1 MDQRSG
7 IVSVWGTQTTDL
19 LILGIELRHR
29 MPGRAIQGLRQ
40 VFKFFGGQRIFGNTV
55 KKVTNLLAETTCT

>member
-1 MDQRSG
+1 MDQRG
-7 IVSVWGTQTTDL
+7 GVVGVRGAQAANL

-29 MPGRAIQGLRQ
+29 MPGRAVQGLRQ

-55 KKVTNLLAETTCT
+55 KKVTNLLAETTRT